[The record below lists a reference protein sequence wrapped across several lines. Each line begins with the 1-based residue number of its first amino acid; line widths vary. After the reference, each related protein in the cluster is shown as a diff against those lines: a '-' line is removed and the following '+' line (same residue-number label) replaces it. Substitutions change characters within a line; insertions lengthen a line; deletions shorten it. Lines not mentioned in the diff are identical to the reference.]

1 MAYGGSQS
9 SGSNRNCSRQPT
21 YTRATAVQDQSP
33 VCDLNRSSWQRW
45 VLNPL
50 NKARDRIHNLMVP
63 GLIRFR
69 CATTET
75 LIPKFLGKKKFLTP
89 KGMVLGGRAFGS

>member
-21 YTRATAVQDQSP
+21 YTRATAVQSP
-33 VCDLNRSSWQRW
+33 VCDLNRSSWQCW

-50 NKARDRIHNLMVP
+50 NKARDRTHNLMVP
-63 GLIRFR
+63 GQIRFR

-75 LIPKFLGKKKFLTP
+75 LIPKFLGKKKIPNT
-89 KGMVLGGRAFGS
+89 